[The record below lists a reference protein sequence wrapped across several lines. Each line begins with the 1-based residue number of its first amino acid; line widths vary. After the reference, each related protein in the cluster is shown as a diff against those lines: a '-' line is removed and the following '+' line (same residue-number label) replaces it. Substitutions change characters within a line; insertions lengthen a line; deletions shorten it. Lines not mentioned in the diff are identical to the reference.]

1 MLVVRNVPPQWNEEY
16 ESYTLNF
23 YNRVKQASKKNF
35 QVCEQ
40 NEILWL
46 RTRRLLAI
54 FHLGSQR
61 APLSR
66 LTPV

>member
-35 QVCEQ
+35 QVCKQ
-40 NEILWL
+40 N
-46 RTRRLLAI
+46 
-54 FHLGSQR
+54 
-61 APLSR
+61 
-66 LTPV
+66 